1 MGAVFIGLA
10 GFAANTAEWV
20 NVVAHVEKEI
30 AVACVEK
37 AAGDM
42 TTEADIASVPSF
54 EWVVT
59 DPVDSPIKTGR
70 GDCNFGTVMPQERS
84 FMVVEVAASKSFLA
98 QTRVINVNYDVL
110 WECKLPDPTELY
122 NPTGEAKDYNGDGII
137 ERNICREE
145 LENVNNPLK
154 LDDNIRD
161 FIHVVAPDPGCLL
174 QGPFDVP
181 PVPETGDEGAEIEN
195 LGRGQVGDEQEKC
208 FYILVLKAPA
218 CDGHVNPNTDPDGK
232 TTDTLTVI
240 DGAPTTIPCHED
252 TVSDDP
258 QEWDI
263 SADLGDDFKI
273 QVVAFEYA
281 DQVQ

>member
-30 AVACVEK
+30 AVACVDPD
-37 AAGDM
+37 GYGG
-42 TTEADIASVPSF
+42 F
-54 EWVVT
+54 VVT
-59 DPVDSPIKTGR
+59 DPVDGPIKTGR
-70 GDCNFGTVMPQERS
+70 GDCNFGTVLPQEENLTKI
-84 FMVVEVAASKSFLA
+84 VEVTASKSFIA
-98 QTRVINVNYDVL
+98 QDRVSNVNFDVL
-110 WECKLPDPTELY
+110 WECKLADPSQLF
-122 NPTGEAKDYNGDGII
+122 NPNTIVILNGH
-137 ERNICREE
+137 ETRNICRENLDE
-145 LENVNNPLK
+145 VNPNK

-161 FIHVVAPDPGCLL
+161 HVQVVPNDPGCLL

-181 PVPETGDEGAEIEN
+181 PVPEGGPAEIEN

-208 FYILVLKAPA
+208 FYRLVLTVPA
-218 CDGHVNPNTDPDGK
+218 CEGHLNPNTDPNGADALMVPPPP
-232 TTDTLTVI
+232 TDN
-240 DGAPTTIPCHED
+240 TIPCNED
-252 TVSDDP
+252 TSSDDP

-281 DQVQ
+281 QPQ

>member
-30 AVACVEK
+30 AVACVDPD
-37 AAGDM
+37 GYGG
-42 TTEADIASVPSF
+42 F
-54 EWVVT
+54 VVT
-59 DPVDSPIKTGR
+59 DPVDGPIKTGR
-70 GDCNFGTVMPQERS
+70 GDCNFGTVLPQEENL
-84 FMVVEVAASKSFLA
+84 MKLVEVTASKSFLA
-98 QTRVINVNYDVL
+98 QDRVLNVNFDVL
-110 WECKLPDPTELY
+110 WECKLPDPTKLAS
-122 NPTGEAKDYNGDGII
+122 PDIIGDFNGDGII
-137 ERNICREE
+137 ERNICREDI
-145 LENVNNPLK
+145 ENVNNPLQ

-161 FIHVVAPDPGCLL
+161 HIQVIAPDPGCLL

-181 PVPETGDEGAEIEN
+181 PVPEGGPAEIEN

-208 FYILVLKAPA
+208 FYRLVLTVPA
-218 CDGHVNPNTDPDGK
+218 CEGHLNPNTDPNGADALMVPPPP
-232 TTDTLTVI
+232 TDN
-240 DGAPTTIPCHED
+240 TIPCNEN
-252 TVSDDP
+252 TSSDDP

-281 DQVQ
+281 HPQ